1 MNQTILNQVAI
12 ELSKAP
18 KGILAA
24 DESTNTIT
32 KRFNDI
38 NVESSFENRRK
49 YRELLFKTNEL
60 NKFISGVILYDETIR
75 QSTSEKVPFGKFLKE
90 IGIMPG
96 IKVDTGAIPIFPG
109 SLEKVTEGI
118 DGLGERLKEYKN
130 LGAVFT
136 KWRAIID
143 IDENNLVPSDYAID
157 LNSFNLARYAKNC
170 SGSWISPYC

>member
-49 YRELLFKTNEL
+49 
-60 NKFISGVILYDETIR
+60 
-75 QSTSEKVPFGKFLKE
+75 LKH
-90 IGIMPG
+90 
-96 IKVDTGAIPIFPG
+96 
-109 SLEKVTEGI
+109 
-118 DGLGERLKEYKN
+118 
-130 LGAVFT
+130 
-136 KWRAIID
+136 
-143 IDENNLVPSDYAID
+143 
-157 LNSFNLARYAKNC
+157 
-170 SGSWISPYC
+170 